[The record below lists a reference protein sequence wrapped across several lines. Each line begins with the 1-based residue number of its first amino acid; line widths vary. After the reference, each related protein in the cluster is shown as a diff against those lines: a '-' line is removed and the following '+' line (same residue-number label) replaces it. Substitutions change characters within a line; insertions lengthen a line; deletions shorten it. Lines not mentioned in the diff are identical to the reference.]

1 MSVSQGSSG
10 LATCERC
17 ATPLERGDLR
27 CAVCGLGAPPQ
38 QDTERGAELGV
49 QVLRCTG
56 CSAALVYDA
65 ERAAPRCA
73 FCDEELE
80 LEQVLDLPEEVRA
93 WVPFAVELDAAQA
106 ALRRWLGSQGFFR
119 PPDLAA
125 RARVEELQ
133 PVYFPAW
140 VFDARAEVTWAA
152 DSDAGSWRSSWAP
165 HSGTCHL
172 TFDDIPIPAS
182 RGLTLAEQRA
192 LAQHYQIVDLVRE
205 DPPRELSGRALLHE
219 AFDTQRSFARARIL
233 SSIRELARDHVE
245 RHEVPGSRVRKVGV
259 SMKLEGLETRRVAL
273 PAWILTWRY
282 DDRLYR
288 AVVHGVRDDVVH
300 GGLPLSWVRVFLVA
314 ASVLFLVLLVVAV
327 VGMAGL

>member
-1 MSVSQGSSG
+1 MSDSQGLSG

-38 QDTERGAELGV
+38 QDSERAAELGV

-65 ERAAPRCA
+65 QRAAPRCA

-80 LEQVLDLPEEVRA
+80 LERVLDPPEEVRA
-93 WVPFAVELDAAQA
+93 WVPFAVDLDAAQT

-125 RARVEELQ
+125 RGRVEELQ

-152 DSDAGSWRSSWAP
+152 DSNVGSWRSSWAP
-165 HSGTCHL
+165 HSGACHL
-172 TFDDIPIPAS
+172 TFDDIPISAS
-182 RGLTLAEQRA
+182 RGLSPSEQRA
-192 LAQHYQIVDLVRE
+192 LVQHYEIVDLVRE
-205 DPPRELSGRALLHE
+205 DPPQELSGRAVLHE
-219 AFDTQRSFARARIL
+219 AFDAQRSFARARIL
-233 SSIRELARDHVE
+233 SGIRELARDHVE
-245 RHEVPGSRVRKVGV
+245 RHEVPGSSVRKVGV

-282 DDRLYR
+282 DERVYR
-288 AVVHGVRDDVVH
+288 AVVHGVRDEIVH
-300 GGLPLSWVRVFLVA
+300 GALPLSWARVFLVA
-314 ASVLFLVLLVVAV
+314 AAALFLVLLVVAMV
-327 VGMAGL
+327 SLARL

>member
-1 MSVSQGSSG
+1 MIEQGPHKG

-27 CAVCGLGAPPQ
+27 CAVCGLGAPAHQ
-38 QDTERGAELGV
+38 EGARELSEGV

-65 ERAAPRCA
+65 AHAAPRCA
-73 FCDEELE
+73 FCDDELQLEE
-80 LEQVLDLPEEVRA
+80 VLDLPEEVEA
-93 WVPFAVELDAAQA
+93 WVPFAVELGTAQS

-125 RARVEELQ
+125 RARIEELQ

-140 VFDARAEVTWAA
+140 IFDARAEVTWAA

-165 HSGTCHL
+165 HSGVCHL

-182 RGLTLAEQRA
+182 RGLTPKEQSA
-192 LAQHYQIVDLVRE
+192 LAPHYEVTKLVRE
-205 DPPRELSGRALLHE
+205 DPPRDLSGRPVLHE
-219 AFDTQRSFARARIL
+219 AFDAQRSFARARIL
-233 SSIRELARDHVE
+233 GGIRELARSHVE
-245 RHEVPGSRVRKVGV
+245 RHEVPGTSVRKVGV
-259 SMKLEGLETRRVAL
+259 SLKLEGLETRRIAL

-282 DDRLYR
+282 DDRVYR

-300 GGLPLSWVRVFLVA
+300 GALPLSWKRIFLVA
-314 ASVLFLVLLVVAV
+314 AGVLLLLLLA
-327 VGMAGL
+327 MAIAGLASL